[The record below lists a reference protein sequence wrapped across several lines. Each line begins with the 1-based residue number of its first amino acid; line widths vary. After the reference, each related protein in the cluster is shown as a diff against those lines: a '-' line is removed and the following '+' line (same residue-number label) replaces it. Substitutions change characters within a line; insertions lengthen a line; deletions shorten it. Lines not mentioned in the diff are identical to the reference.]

1 MIPPRY
7 NCLFGQ
13 KGLELLSH
21 FCILRALGNLEDIPS
36 TRALRAFRP
45 SRHSSTEEELEGA
58 QGIREIKT
66 LGSFRH
72 SGIGET
78 LLINCRRPFYCI
90 IQISSQSVF
99 PLSINI
105 FFYPCMN
112 FDLPG
117 DKLRSWARVTIIKK
131 NHIPSTTYLYPV

>member
-72 SGIGET
+72 SGIGKT
-78 LLINCRRPFYCI
+78 LLINCRRLFHCI

-99 PLSINI
+99 ALSINI
-105 FFYPCMN
+105 FFILTWTLIYLMT
-112 FDLPG
+112 
-117 DKLRSWARVTIIKK
+117 SWEAELV
-131 NHIPSTTYLYPV
+131 LQL